1 MIAQDHKTARCC
13 AGTAS
18 LEFVKPLPDK
28 VFRATLHA
36 EDVLLVN
43 EKPSRSGGQLRT
55 VKSRTAQA
63 SDRNGANCVGPHP
76 VAQFRARDVADASTV
91 GPNDSNQQSNIESTT
106 IR

>member
-1 MIAQDHKTARCC
+1 VIAQDHKTARCC

-43 EKPSRSGGQLRT
+43 EKPSRSGGQFMT
-55 VKSRTAQA
+55 VKSRTAHA
-63 SDRNGANCVGPHP
+63 SDSEWSELC
-76 VAQFRARDVADASTV
+76 RASSGRTV
-91 GPNDSNQQSNIESTT
+91 SSLRCGRREYWWTE
-106 IR
+106 